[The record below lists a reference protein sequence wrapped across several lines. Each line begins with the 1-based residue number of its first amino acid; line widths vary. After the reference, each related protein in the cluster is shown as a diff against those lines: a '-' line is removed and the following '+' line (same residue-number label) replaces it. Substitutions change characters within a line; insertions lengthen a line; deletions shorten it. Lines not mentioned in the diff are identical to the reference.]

1 MLSTNLSN
9 LASIFWELKTLSSHI
24 TQFIQTFQSIKTL
37 KGKKKKNIHVKYEIK
52 ISIGYIPCEL
62 WNSIQGWSTHIFS
75 KSQAMWFICMHAES
89 WYYVIIYVIMG
100 ISIYLHEHAINQ
112 IIKNQILVISS
123 LHVNHIIHFKSCKH
137 ANHSNHHILI
147 LNP

>member
-1 MLSTNLSN
+1 MLSTNLLD
-9 LASIFWELKTLSSHI
+9 LASIFWEIKTLSSHI
-24 TQFIQTFQSIKTL
+24 TQFIQTFQSIKTR
-37 KGKKKKNIHVKYEIK
+37 KKKKKRKKEKKRRHSCEIK

-137 ANHSNHHILI
+137 ANHLNYHI
-147 LNP
+147 